1 VIVIADTGG
10 IVAAMDPGEPQH
22 DQFRETLESARTAV
36 VTPLVI
42 AEVHYLLSAAG
53 EHLAA
58 SDFLENVTD
67 GFFDIADPRPEDYG
81 TARALI
87 KKYEG
92 KMERKRRKPGSLDL
106 ADAMNVVVAG
116 SLGTNL
122 VVATDQDYRVVKPLS
137 GHGYFAILPAD
148 AGQD

>member
-1 VIVIADTGG
+1 MIVIADTGG

-22 DQFRETLESARTAV
+22 DQFLEALESARSAV
-36 VTPLVI
+36 ITPLVI
-42 AEVHYLLSAAG
+42 AETHYLLSAAG

-58 SDFLENVTD
+58 SDFLKNVSD
-67 GFFDIADPRPEDYG
+67 GFFDVADPRPDDYE

-116 SLGTNL
+116 SLGTNI
-122 VVATDQDYRVVKPLS
+122 VVATDHDYRVVQPLS

-148 AGQD
+148 AGSD

>member
-1 VIVIADTGG
+1 MAERWGSTSAASSSDT
-10 IVAAMDPGEPQH
+10 
-22 DQFRETLESARTAV
+22 SASHA
-36 VTPLVI
+36 LVI

-67 GFFDIADPRPEDYG
+67 GFFDVADPSPADYG

-92 KMERKRRKPGSLDL
+92 RMERKRRKPGSLDL
-106 ADAMNVVVAG
+106 AVGVPTG
-116 SLGTNL
+116 SS
-122 VVATDQDYRVVKPLS
+122 ATDLHLS
-137 GHGYFAILPAD
+137 PRSKLQCSRG
-148 AGQD
+148 